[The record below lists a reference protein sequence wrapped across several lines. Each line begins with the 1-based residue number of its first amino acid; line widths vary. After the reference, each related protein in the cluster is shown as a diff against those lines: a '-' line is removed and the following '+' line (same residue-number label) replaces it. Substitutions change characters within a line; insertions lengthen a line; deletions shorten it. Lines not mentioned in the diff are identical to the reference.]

1 MGCLKQACL
10 LVERQ
15 LRSVRPVRSEA
26 LYSTEQAYID
36 GTTEFV
42 ELYEGA
48 FLQTFGRGEG
58 TVNWGGR
65 EGRIEWT
72 NFPTRR
78 PDRVYLPDITGVIK
92 LAGSER
98 PIMYRMQGISL
109 LPDNQDRRLVGGPL
123 RWYTDDPE
131 YLWLNDR
138 WGYEEGELDRK
149 TLGFRTVAYVLHPEP
164 PRRT

>member
-1 MGCLKQACL
+1 
-10 LVERQ
+10 
-15 LRSVRPVRSEA
+15 VRSEV

-36 GTTEFV
+36 GTTEVV

-78 PDRVYLPDITGVIK
+78 PDGVFLPDLAGVIK

-98 PIMYRMQGISL
+98 PILYRMQGISL
-109 LPDNQDRRLVGGPL
+109 LPDNQDCRLVAGPL
-123 RWYTDDPE
+123 RWYTDETE

-164 PRRT
+164 PSRRRT